1 MMEAQINISDI
12 IEEQLDKV
20 GIMGIFRTQIKE
32 SILNIFSKYVKGK
45 HISLLSPDKE
55 KLNNQIEEVK
65 EKLKDFKSI
74 EDVWDEFQGF
84 IVKMIGRIDEMMK
97 SNEITRVEGKYILQS
112 IREIFS
118 NKKRK
123 KNSMTFDE
131 KKNKLNKLI
140 NMYKELL
147 I

>member
-1 MMEAQINISDI
+1 MEAQINISDI

-65 EKLKDFKSI
+65 EKLKEFKSI

>member
-1 MMEAQINISDI
+1 MEAQINISDI

>member
-65 EKLKDFKSI
+65 EKLKEFKSI